1 MVICYCLLNKASDG
15 HNKQNKQKPLAILFA
30 NGAQMIS
37 WERVTDIDLTPYRSP
52 GRAKKHSLPANSRPV
67 PTLSLNNGD
76 NSSHDDDVTRQL
88 ESAVRK
94 MSRGSPSLQGSSPNR
109 MSRTSPSRFSSSPYL
124 TDLNLSNCR
133 MGLSGLARGY
143 EQYRESLMSLRPA
156 TEFGEA
162 SSDDLSSEW
171 ESSSESDSSP
181 IGLTFSGFP
190 PNGGPRRQ
198 SRSDVND
205 GPHFPIPVGFL
216 DRNQVSEKEETA
228 RTAPKRVRLIVHSI
242 NTKQQKNQN
251 FNNKKSLWN
260 KLR

>member
-1 MVICYCLLNKASDG
+1 MAPS
-15 HNKQNKQKPLAILFA
+15 
-30 NGAQMIS
+30 
-37 WERVTDIDLTPYRSP
+37 RSP
-52 GRAKKHSLPANSRPV
+52 GRAKKHSLPAISRPV

-190 PNGGPRRQ
+190 PNGGARRQ
-198 SRSDVND
+198 SRLDVSD
-205 GPHFPIPVGFL
+205 GPQFPTPVGFL
-216 DRNQVSEKEETA
+216 DRNQVSEKEETT
-228 RTAPKRVRLIVHSI
+228 RTAPKRVRFVTAHK
-242 NTKQQKNQN
+242 NDFTKKIQI
-251 FNNKKSLWN
+251 LT
-260 KLR
+260 R